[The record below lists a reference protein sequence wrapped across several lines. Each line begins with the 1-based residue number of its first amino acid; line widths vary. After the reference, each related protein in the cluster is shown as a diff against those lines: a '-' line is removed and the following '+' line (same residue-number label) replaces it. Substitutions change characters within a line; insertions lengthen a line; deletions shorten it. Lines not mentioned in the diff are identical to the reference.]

1 MLDSMCESDCFWVR
15 TGDPGLIIIFGCI
28 NKYEC
33 PEATE
38 DDYYISVWIGEE
50 DGKRIPHRISLVEP
64 KYIYGSDPLP
74 MEYRD
79 KVISLIISNY
89 SDGINAINEYE
100 GEDGEYHFDPDA
112 MPNYDLL

>member
-1 MLDSMCESDCFWVR
+1 MLDSFCEGECFRSNHNRKDLTIV
-15 TGDPGLIIIFGCI
+15 FGYI

-64 KYIYGSDPLP
+64 KYIYESDPLP
-74 MEYRD
+74 VEYRD
-79 KVISLIISNY
+79 EVISIIKEEYKS
-89 SDGINAINEYE
+89 GIEAINEYE
-100 GEDGEYHFDPDA
+100 GEDGEYHFDPDV
-112 MPNYDLL
+112 MPDYDLL